1 MTAEPAVIVFD
12 KPEGPTSHDV
22 VARTRRLAGT
32 RRVGHAG
39 TLDPMASGVLLIL
52 LGEATKLS
60 PYLTG
65 SDKTY
70 LAEVRFGK
78 STTTL
83 DAQGEPTAEAAL
95 APGWLDAARLDAA
108 LDAAREQT
116 EQVPPSV
123 SAIHVAGERAHDRV
137 RRGETV
143 QLPPRA
149 VAVRSLTLESVGQE
163 RVTLRLTV
171 SAGYYVRALAR
182 DLGQALGVPAHL
194 SALRRERSGS
204 FTLEQ
209 ASPFPPAS
217 WPPARLSMT
226 EAIERTLPV
235 ARLGPAEAVL
245 ARQGKRLAAT
255 DAPGVGPIALLGP
268 DGELV
273 AIAAR
278 DGETLRVLRGFTA
291 P

>member
-1 MTAEPAVIVFD
+1 MTAEPAVVVFD

-60 PYLTG
+60 AYLTG

-95 APGWLDAARLDAA
+95 APGWLDALRLDAA

-116 EQVPPSV
+116 EQIPPSV
-123 SAIHVAGERAHDRV
+123 SAIHVAGARAHERV
-137 RRGETV
+137 RRGETL

-149 VAVRSLTLESVGQE
+149 VAVRSLTLESVGPE

-204 FTLEQ
+204 FTLAQ
-209 ASPFPPAS
+209 ASPFPPPS

-226 EAIERTLPV
+226 QAIERTLPV

-245 ARQGKRLAAT
+245 ARQGKRLPAGPDHEA
-255 DAPGVGPIALLGP
+255 GPIALLGP